1 MLHPAI
7 QKLLRRGVREHSK
20 ICELWWSGRRALER
34 SEAGRQAPGRILI
47 DFQWIFFSP
56 GSKSHGFSLA
66 GDENLLIFLNFMIF
80 ADLLRIY
87 KGGPFFRQIWH
98 NWIPVG
104 FGSKSIFES
113 KGGGK
118 LRSGSEFW
126 YSEKISYYMMTFT
139 TFFRDSE
146 SKAKK
151 LRGQT
156 RM

>member
-1 MLHPAI
+1 MGTACYCVYWELFKMCSA
-7 QKLLRRGVREHSK
+7 QESANTEGTWAEVVVSQVFSRTSGKLLKSP
-20 ICELWWSGRRALER
+20 
-34 SEAGRQAPGRILI
+34 QA
-47 DFQWIFFSP
+47 WIRVAQK
-56 GSKSHGFSLA
+56 G
-66 GDENLLIFLNFMIF
+66 NVLIFLNFMFF

-146 SKAKK
+146 TKAKK
-151 LRGQT
+151 LMGGT
-156 RM
+156 WV